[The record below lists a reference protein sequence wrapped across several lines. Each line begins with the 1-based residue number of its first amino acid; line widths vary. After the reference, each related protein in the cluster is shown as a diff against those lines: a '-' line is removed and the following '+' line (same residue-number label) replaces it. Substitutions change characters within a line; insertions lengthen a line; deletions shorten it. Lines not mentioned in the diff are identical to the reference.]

1 MHQKKIRL
9 AAFVGLLIVM
19 TAMSSVAFG
28 QQGAGKPG
36 GVKGRVRIDGGAAAG
51 VTVTITKGEREV
63 ARGET
68 DRKGQFEING
78 VAPGSYALRF
88 HKAGLSTAE
97 IKDFQVVAG
106 KVRSLDDKVF
116 LPLDEG
122 SLAFVSGSVFSA
134 SGRSVPNA
142 RIELAR
148 VFADGSVKRLDGRV
162 STESGRFTFR
172 LAPDT
177 ARYRVTAKAD
187 GVPSVSKDVDVEG
200 AAVYR
205 VSLQLPPAP

>member
-1 MHQKKIRL
+1 MHN
-9 AAFVGLLIVM
+9 LLE
-19 TAMSSVAFG
+19 
-28 QQGAGKPG
+28 
-36 GVKGRVRIDGGAAAG
+36 RVVDGGSSAVG
-51 VTVTITKGEREV
+51 VVVTIMQDEREV
-63 ARGET
+63 ARAET
-68 DRKGQFEING
+68 DRKGQFTING
-78 VAPGSYALRF
+78 IAPGSYALRF

-97 IKDFQVVAG
+97 IKDFQVAAG
-106 KVRSLDDKVF
+106 KVRSLGDKVF

-134 SGRSVPNA
+134 SGHSVPNA

-148 VFADGSVKRLDGRV
+148 VLADGSVKRLDGRV

-187 GVPSVSKDVDVEG
+187 GVPPVSKDVDVEG